1 MLTLSLN
8 GERQRVDEPTDELPA
23 AAVNVAAMYRTLA
36 RDVSSGERTAPDFDH
51 AVRLTNLLDDI
62 AQSADTGH
70 RIKGR
75 DWPIGGT

>member
-1 MLTLSLN
+1 
-8 GERQRVDEPTDELPA
+8 
-23 AAVNVAAMYRTLA
+23 
-36 RDVSSGERTAPDFDH
+36 
-51 AVRLTNLLDDI
+51 LTNLLDDI